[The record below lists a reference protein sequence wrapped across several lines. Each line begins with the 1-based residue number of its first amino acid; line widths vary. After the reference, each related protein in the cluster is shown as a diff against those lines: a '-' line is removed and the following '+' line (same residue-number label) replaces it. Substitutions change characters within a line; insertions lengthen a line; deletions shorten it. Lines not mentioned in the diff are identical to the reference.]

1 VHLVWSFSKQPT
13 NAAMIIKPE
22 FHTFALTALVGSIGA
37 LLASL
42 LGVPAPFL
50 SGPAL
55 AVTLTGLAG
64 VKLGI
69 PVGIRNACFVVVG
82 ISMGTSVTPSVL
94 DAAKTWPLSFVV
106 VLVAV
111 VIMLYVA
118 YWILHYGFGYDRTT
132 AMLGASPGHLSYII
146 SLGAETKSDLAT
158 VSIVQSVRVLALTLS
173 VPLIVEYF
181 DLVSTEPLLT
191 KPPMDLLTLGLTI
204 VASLVT
210 GWLFLRW
217 KFPAALLLGGVAISI
232 STHITGLTEGGVPTW
247 LSLPV
252 YVLIGCLIGTR
263 FSNVS
268 LLEVRKGFLA
278 GFVVTIAVMVI
289 AGSIAWFIASVTGVP
304 LNAVMIAY
312 SPGGLETMAAMAVM
326 MHADTAYVGSHHVI
340 RLLFLSVLMPL
351 VMGKGAR
358 TRDGG

>member
-1 VHLVWSFSKQPT
+1 
-13 NAAMIIKPE
+13 MIIKPE
-22 FHTFALTALVGSIGA
+22 FHTFALTALIGSIGA

-42 LGVPAPFL
+42 IDIPAPFL

-55 AVTLTGLAG
+55 AVTISGLAG
-64 VKLGI
+64 LRLGI
-69 PVGIRNACFVVVG
+69 PAFIRNACFVVVG
-82 ISMGTSVTPSVL
+82 ISMGTSVTPSVI
-94 DAAKTWPLSFVV
+94 DAAKTWPVSFVV

-204 VASLVT
+204 VA
-210 GWLFLRW
+210 
-217 KFPAALLLGGVAISI
+217 ALLLGGVAISI
-232 STHITGLTEGGVPTW
+232 GTHITGLTEGGVPTW

-268 LLEVRKGFLA
+268 LMEVRKGFVA

-289 AGSIAWFIASVTGVP
+289 AGSIAWMISHVTGVP

-351 VMGKGAR
+351 VMGKDAR
-358 TRDGG
+358 KRDGET

>member
-1 VHLVWSFSKQPT
+1 
-13 NAAMIIKPE
+13 MIIKPA
-22 FHTFALTALVGSIGA
+22 FHTFLLTTIIGSIGA
-37 LLASL
+37 FLASL
-42 LGVPAPFL
+42 LAIPAPFL

-55 AVTLTGLAG
+55 AVTLSGLSG
-64 VKLGI
+64 LKLGV
-69 PVGIRNACFVVVG
+69 PALIRNACFVVVG
-82 ISMGTSVTPSVL
+82 ISMGTSVTPSVI
-94 DAAKTWPLSFVV
+94 DAAKTWPISFVV

-111 VIMLYVA
+111 VVMLYVA

-146 SLGAETKSDLAT
+146 SLSADTKSDLAT

-173 VPLIVEYF
+173 VPLIVEYL
-181 DLVSTEPLLT
+181 DLVSTEPPISN
-191 KPPMDLLTLGLTI
+191 PPMDIVTLIVTI
-204 VASLVT
+204 AASLAL
-210 GWLFLRW
+210 GWLFLRLR
-217 KFPAALLLGGVAISI
+217 FPAALLLGGVAISI
-232 STHITGLTEGGVPTW
+232 GSHITGFTEGGVPTW

-268 LLEVRKGFLA
+268 LMDVRKGFVA
-278 GFVVTIAVMVI
+278 GLVVTIAVMFIAGVI
-289 AGSIAWFIASVTGVP
+289 AWMISSITGVP

-326 MHADTAYVGSHHVI
+326 MHADTAYVGSHHVL

-351 VMGKGAR
+351 VMGKSAR
-358 TRDGG
+358 KTEN

>member
-1 VHLVWSFSKQPT
+1 
-13 NAAMIIKPE
+13 MIIKPE
-22 FHTFALTALVGSIGA
+22 FHTFLLTAIIGSIGA
-37 LLASL
+37 FIASL
-42 LGVPAPFL
+42 LGIPAPFL
-50 SGPAL
+50 SGPAV
-55 AVTLTGLAG
+55 AVTLSGLSG
-64 VKLGI
+64 LKLGI
-69 PVGIRNACFVVVG
+69 PSYIRNACFVVVG
-82 ISMGTSVTPSVL
+82 ISMGTSVTPSVI
-94 DAAKTWPLSFVV
+94 DAAKTWPISFVV

-146 SLGAETKSDLAT
+146 SLSADTKSDLAT

-181 DLVSTEPLLT
+181 NLVSTEPPIIN
-191 KPPMDLLTLGLTI
+191 PPMGLVTLVLTI
-204 VASLVT
+204 IASLAM
-210 GWLFLRW
+210 GLLFLRLR
-217 KFPAALLLGGVAISI
+217 FPAALLLGGVAVSI
-232 STHITGLTEGGVPTW
+232 SSHITGFTEGGVPNW

-268 LLEVRKGFLA
+268 LMDVRKGFIA
-278 GFVVTIAVMVI
+278 GLVVTIAVMFIAGVI
-289 AGSIAWFIASVTGVP
+289 AWMISNITGVP

-326 MHADTAYVGSHHVI
+326 MHADTAYVGSHHVL

-351 VMGKGAR
+351 VMGKDAR
-358 TRDGG
+358 NKGDL

>member
-1 VHLVWSFSKQPT
+1 MS
-13 NAAMIIKPE
+13 
-22 FHTFALTALVGSIGA
+22 
-37 LLASL
+37 
-42 LGVPAPFL
+42 
-50 SGPAL
+50 
-55 AVTLTGLAG
+55 LTGYCIT
-64 VKLGI
+64 V
-69 PVGIRNACFVVVG
+69 
-82 ISMGTSVTPSVL
+82 SVTTGPRQCSAL
-94 DAAKTWPLSFVV
+94 P
-106 VLVAV
+106 
-111 VIMLYVA
+111 
-118 YWILHYGFGYDRTT
+118 
-132 AMLGASPGHLSYII
+132 LSYII

-204 VASLVT
+204 VASLMT

-232 STHITGLTEGGVPTW
+232 GTHITGLTEGGVPTW

-268 LLEVRKGFLA
+268 LMEVRKGFVA

-289 AGSIAWFIASVTGVP
+289 AGSIAWMISHVTGVP

-351 VMGKGAR
+351 VMGKDAR
-358 TRDGG
+358 KRDGET